1 MIGLRELRT
10 EDASGML
17 DWLNDEE
24 VNQYFSFSSKEH
36 DIDYAINYI
45 NKVKLDEKSK
55 HFAIVDD
62 QDEYMGTISLK
73 NIDLDNKHAEYA
85 IAIRKKFQ
93 GTGIGTRA
101 SQLIIEYAKSK
112 LNLHKIY
119 LTVLTSNKAAIYLY
133 IKLGFKL
140 SGIFKEHISKNGVY
154 FDLEYYEII
163 LDEEINET
171 SSN

>member
-10 EDASGML
+10 EDAAGML

-36 DIDYAINYI
+36 EIDYAINYI

-73 NIDLDNKHAEYA
+73 NIVGLPISYFPINHVLKLVRCKRSEFVNDAV
-85 IAIRKKFQ
+85 IAWQVKWQVFFI
-93 GTGIGTRA
+93 
-101 SQLIIEYAKSK
+101 
-112 LNLHKIY
+112 
-119 LTVLTSNKAAIYLY
+119 
-133 IKLGFKL
+133 
-140 SGIFKEHISKNGVY
+140 
-154 FDLEYYEII
+154 
-163 LDEEINET
+163 
-171 SSN
+171 